1 MDRNSQ
7 LLRILTQSWEKS
19 ANVNQNFTCFH
30 ILIRHIVL
38 FLNKLRHTLLLLQV
52 QAYTISAK
60 MKNMKVIMIDWN
72 AYGNAEMEETFRAR
86 GYEVSKCAFDSG
98 APAEKR
104 GRMLDDLRSAMDG
117 FRPDYVFSYHYFPE
131 ISDVCE
137 AVNVPY
143 LAWIYDSP
151 VFDLYS
157 PSVLNHVNRIFVFD
171 RGVADEFAAG
181 GIPTVHYMPLGACV
195 RDANGKA
202 DIGAVSAGTYTSDVT
217 FIGSM
222 YSEPKHRL
230 YDKFSSVSPYV
241 HGYLDAIIE
250 TQKHLYGVN
259 ILEKFITPEIEA
271 EMQKAY
277 PTDPNSRNIMSPA
290 KLYSQFVLSRQV
302 TSLERR
308 EIMEILG
315 KYALNGI
322 SGAPDVLDPTT
333 SIGLH
338 GHDDDVQTAHY
349 EMNKSG
355 HIDSASRD
363 IRISLYTHDPALRI
377 PGIRNMG
384 PVNYG
389 PEMYSIFASSKINL
403 NITLRSILTGI
414 PLRALDIMSCGGF
427 LLSNYQEE
435 LCEYFIP
442 GEDFDYYEDYE
453 DLLNKVDYYLTH
465 DAKREAMARS
475 AQEKIRTEH
484 TLSSRLDA
492 IETYL

>member
-1 MDRNSQ
+1 M
-7 LLRILTQSWEKS
+7 
-19 ANVNQNFTCFH
+19 
-30 ILIRHIVL
+30 L

-52 QAYTISAK
+52 QAKTISAK

-86 GYEVSKCAFDSG
+86 GYDLRKCAFDSG
-98 APAEKR
+98 APADKR
-104 GRMLDDLRSAMDG
+104 ERQLAELRSAIDG
-117 FRPDYVFSYHYFPE
+117 FGADYVFSYHYFPQ

-137 AVNVPY
+137 STSVPY
-143 LAWIYDSP
+143 IAWIYDSP

-157 PSVLNHVNRIFVFD
+157 PSVLNRVNRIFVFD
-171 RGVADEFAAG
+171 RGVADEFEAG

-195 RDANGKA
+195 RDINP
-202 DIGAVSAGTYTSDVT
+202 IYTSDIT

-230 YDKFSSVSPYV
+230 YDKFSSVSPYA

-250 TQKHLYGVN
+250 AQKHLYGVN

-302 TSLERR
+302 TALERR
-308 EIMEILG
+308 EIMEMLG
-315 KYALNGI
+315 KYVTGKD
-322 SGAPDVLDPTT
+322 GT
-333 SIGLH
+333 S
-338 GHDDDVQTAHY
+338 T
-349 EMNKSG
+349 
-355 HIDSASRD
+355 SRD
-363 IRISLYTHDPALRI
+363 TIVSLYTHDTSLNI

-389 PEMYSIFASSKINL
+389 PEMYRIFASSKINL

>member
-1 MDRNSQ
+1 
-7 LLRILTQSWEKS
+7 
-19 ANVNQNFTCFH
+19 
-30 ILIRHIVL
+30 
-38 FLNKLRHTLLLLQV
+38 
-52 QAYTISAK
+52 
-60 MKNMKVIMIDWN
+60 MKVIMIDWN
-72 AYGNAEMEETFRAR
+72 AYGNAEIEETFRSR
-86 GYEVSKCAFDSG
+86 GYDVHKRPFDSG
-98 APAEKR
+98 APADKR
-104 GRMLDDLRSAMDG
+104 ECQLSELRSAIESLG
-117 FRPDYVFSYHYFPE
+117 ADYVFSYHYFPQ

-137 AVNVPY
+137 TANVPY

-171 RGVADEFAAG
+171 RGVADEFEAG

-202 DIGAVSAGTYTSDVT
+202 DIGAVPAGTYTSDVT

-230 YDKFSSVSPYV
+230 YDKFSSVSPYA

-250 TQKHLYGVN
+250 AQKHLYGVN

-302 TSLERR
+302 TALERR
-308 EIMEILG
+308 EIMEMLG
-315 KYALNGI
+315 KYVTGKD
-322 SGAPDVLDPTT
+322 GT
-333 SIGLH
+333 S
-338 GHDDDVQTAHY
+338 T
-349 EMNKSG
+349 
-355 HIDSASRD
+355 SRD
-363 IRISLYTHDPALRI
+363 TIVSLYTHDTSLNI

>member
-1 MDRNSQ
+1 
-7 LLRILTQSWEKS
+7 
-19 ANVNQNFTCFH
+19 
-30 ILIRHIVL
+30 
-38 FLNKLRHTLLLLQV
+38 
-52 QAYTISAK
+52 
-60 MKNMKVIMIDWN
+60 MKVILIDWN
-72 AYGNAEMEETFRAR
+72 AYGNAEIEETFKAR
-86 GYEVSKCAFDSG
+86 GYEMRKCAYDSS
-98 APAEKR
+98 APADKR
-104 GRMLDDLRSAMDG
+104 KHQMDDLRSAMDG

-131 ISDVCE
+131 ISDICE
-137 AVNVPY
+137 AADVVY
-143 LAWIYDSP
+143 IAWIYDSP

-171 RGVADEFAAG
+171 RGVADEFEAG
-181 GIPTVHYMPLGACV
+181 GIPTVHYMPLGAV
-195 RDANGKA
+195 IRGREGRPIISSSS
-202 DIGAVSAGTYTSDVT
+202 DIDQIRESGSQPHSTESINYKSDIT

-230 YDKFSSVSPYV
+230 YDKFASISPYA

-250 TQKHLYGVN
+250 AQKHLYGVN

-302 TSLERR
+302 TAVERR
-308 EIMEILG
+308 EIMELIG
-315 KYALNGI
+315 RYA
-322 SGAPDVLDPTT
+322 SGSTT
-333 SIGLH
+333 QSS
-338 GHDDDVQTAHY
+338 D
-349 EMNKSG
+349 NP
-355 HIDSASRD
+355 IDSLSRTD
-363 IRISLYTHDPALRI
+363 QSIPDKPGRILASLYTHDTSLSI

-384 PVNYG
+384 PVNYS
-389 PEMYSIFASSKINL
+389 PEMYRIFASSRINL

-427 LLSNYQEE
+427 LLSNYQAE
-435 LCEYFIP
+435 LCEYFVP

-465 DAKREAMARS
+465 DAERESIARS
-475 AQEKIRTEH
+475 AQEKIRTGH

-492 IETYL
+492 IETYI